1 MQSVQSHFNQK
12 STVIDQI
19 LLTSRFEDVPLLAS
33 NVLFRQFEKFFAF
46 AACSSNAGGPGLGW
60 LSPIS
65 KHLILNLVV
74 SIQCYHDFSVSA
86 PTDLH
91 ARAYVHGCV
100 WLLSRLPTRDMRMRV
115 KLPVLTVIC
124 VAKTVP
130 QLPHF
135 QSYSGCCSAD
145 SDIAYCCDS
154 YV

>member
-74 SIQCYHDFSVSA
+74 SIQCYHDFFSFCPHR
-86 PTDLH
+86 PTRARLRAWVCLITIAIAH
-91 ARAYVHGCV
+91 ARHANAGEAAGVDGNLCCENC
-100 WLLSRLPTRDMRMRV
+100 STAPSF
-115 KLPVLTVIC
+115 PVLQWVLQC
-124 VAKTVP
+124 
-130 QLPHF
+130 
-135 QSYSGCCSAD
+135 G
-145 SDIAYCCDS
+145 
-154 YV
+154 